1 MATTKEIKRRIKSV
15 KNTKKITKAMELVA
29 ASKMRRAVN
38 QTLSSRAY
46 AGYAWNILQSISQAA
61 SEEIYPLFQAREV
74 KKVLAVLI
82 TSNKGLCGAYN
93 SQIIKKTIAMLKEES
108 GTQPNFI
115 SIGRKGDTALK
126 RLGVNIIASFADLP
140 DNITQKEVI
149 PIASII
155 LDAYKRAEYDRVL
168 ILYTD
173 YVTALSQ
180 IPRARQ
186 LLPIVAE
193 DLTTEVRPQ
202 EEFRKSD
209 FGRTLEYLF
218 EPDYHELVPSIVEK
232 LSKMQV
238 YQMLLESIASEQSAR
253 MVAMQNASEAA
264 GEMIDE
270 FTLLFN
276 KNRQAAITREISEI
290 SAGMTTIG

>member
-140 DNITQKEVI
+140 DNITQKDNTRC
-149 PIASII
+149 P
-155 LDAYKRAEYDRVL
+155 KR
-168 ILYTD
+168 
-173 YVTALSQ
+173 
-180 IPRARQ
+180 
-186 LLPIVAE
+186 
-193 DLTTEVRPQ
+193 
-202 EEFRKSD
+202 
-209 FGRTLEYLF
+209 
-218 EPDYHELVPSIVEK
+218 
-232 LSKMQV
+232 
-238 YQMLLESIASEQSAR
+238 
-253 MVAMQNASEAA
+253 
-264 GEMIDE
+264 
-270 FTLLFN
+270 
-276 KNRQAAITREISEI
+276 
-290 SAGMTTIG
+290 

>member
-93 SQIIKKTIAMLKEES
+93 SQIIKKTIAMLKQED
-108 GTQPNFI
+108 TQPDFI
-115 SIGRKGDTALK
+115 SVGRKGDAALK

-140 DNITQKEVI
+140 DNITQKE
-149 PIASII
+149 AII
-155 LDAYKRAEYDRVL
+155 FPPRRLRA
-168 ILYTD
+168 
-173 YVTALSQ
+173 
-180 IPRARQ
+180 
-186 LLPIVAE
+186 
-193 DLTTEVRPQ
+193 
-202 EEFRKSD
+202 
-209 FGRTLEYLF
+209 
-218 EPDYHELVPSIVEK
+218 
-232 LSKMQV
+232 
-238 YQMLLESIASEQSAR
+238 
-253 MVAMQNASEAA
+253 
-264 GEMIDE
+264 
-270 FTLLFN
+270 
-276 KNRQAAITREISEI
+276 
-290 SAGMTTIG
+290 

>member
-15 KNTKKITKAMELVA
+15 GNTKKITKAMGLVA

-93 SQIIKKTIAMLKEES
+93 SQIIKKTIAMLKQED
-108 GTQPNFI
+108 TQPDFI
-115 SIGRKGDTALK
+115 SVGRKGDAALK

-140 DNITQKEVI
+140 DNITQKEI
-149 PIASII
+149 APIASVII
-155 LDAYKRAEYDRVL
+155 DVYKRAEYDRVL

-186 LLPIVAE
+186 LLPISAE
-193 DLTTEVRPQ
+193 DLVTEVGPQ
-202 EEFRKSD
+202 EFQRSD
-209 FGRTLEYLF
+209 LGKNTEYLF
-218 EPDYHELVPSIVEK
+218 EPGYQELVPPLVEK

-264 GEMIDE
+264 GEMIGE
-270 FTLLFN
+270 LTLLFN